1 MLNFSVFDLPYYE
14 APEVISGD
22 SDYSLASDIWTL
34 GVILYKMLMKKNPF
48 EASNYTDLCREILH
62 KEPSA
67 LNNDMPEYRE
77 LINLM
82 LSKDR
87 QARPNIEQVILRL
100 PKTVETLTLYREQ
113 GLFSWCKDDNFI
125 HKQLAMF
132 LDHTIEKPKIS
143 ITPLNFD
150 RQYEEPKEDLLK
162 MVKTDS
168 EDAV

>member
-87 QARPNIEQVILRL
+87 QPRPNIEQVILRL
-100 PKTVETLTLYREQ
+100 PKTVETLTLFRE
-113 GLFSWCKDDNFI
+113 
-125 HKQLAMF
+125 
-132 LDHTIEKPKIS
+132 
-143 ITPLNFD
+143 
-150 RQYEEPKEDLLK
+150 
-162 MVKTDS
+162 
-168 EDAV
+168 